1 MSRTNPTTS
10 SSASTQQQSLP
21 KESKTSQSQG
31 PKDVNPHQLPSQP
44 MHESRHGNAQVGMA
58 LMPEQIVDFASFE
71 TNNNWANTMDF
82 GFNNARV
89 FTVTDLPYGPA
100 VDQIDIGL
108 LSGKESNTVGHYS
121 SSDDAKDDTPIME
134 RMPMCQETVKLAYVY
149 ESGFEDVEFNESD
162 PAFALYADS
171 SSLSTAKI
179 SISDEVLLPEA
190 TFTKTT
196 YQLQVVTENEG
207 KAGTLDGTTLARF
220 ERLCSSIEAASERV
234 GSMTSH
240 L

>member
-1 MSRTNPTTS
+1 MSRTNPITS

-21 KESKTSQSQG
+21 KEPKTSQSQG
-31 PKDVNPHQLPSQP
+31 HKDVNPHQLPSQP

-71 TNNNWANTMDF
+71 PNNNWANTMDF
-82 GFNNARV
+82 GFNNAQV
-89 FTVTDLPYGPA
+89 FAVTDLPYGPA

-108 LSGKESNTVGHYS
+108 LSGKESNSVGYYS
-121 SSDDAKDDTPIME
+121 CDDAKDNTPIVE
-134 RMPMCQETVKLAYVY
+134 RVPLCQEIVETAYVY
-149 ESGFEDVEFNESD
+149 ESGFEDVEFDESD

-171 SSLSTAKI
+171 SFLSTAKI
-179 SISDEVLLPEA
+179 SISDEVLPPEA

-207 KAGTLDGTTLARF
+207 KAGILDGTTLARF
-220 ERLCSSIEAASERV
+220 ECLCSSIEAAFQRV